1 MQQAIPAQCLTS
13 PSHYSLCT
21 DRFHMHS
28 SFLAGKNEREIL
40 IIQFLLELLLV
51 ILVSVNDTLVSL
63 SLQNN
68 ENEQIF
74 ERGKKRNSI
83 NLAWGGWI
91 KEEFVCELLDK
102 KTLSRIFRHSTR
114 CFTFTRLLLRLSH
127 VKFTCEEII
136 CWQPSLALEIAV
148 SESRNYIFNERLD

>member
-1 MQQAIPAQCLTS
+1 
-13 PSHYSLCT
+13 
-21 DRFHMHS
+21 MHS

-83 NLAWGGWI
+83 NLVGWM
-91 KEEFVCELLDK
+91 DK
-102 KTLSRIFRHSTR
+102 RRVR
-114 CFTFTRLLLRLSH
+114 
-127 VKFTCEEII
+127 V
-136 CWQPSLALEIAV
+136 
-148 SESRNYIFNERLD
+148 